1 MDHEN
6 LLSRVSDEDLREAYS
21 ARFSMKMGEV
31 FSGSQQVADHLQAM
45 LAGRTRETVV
55 AIFLNARNAFI
66 GSEICFEG
74 SVSQAVIFP
83 REIVK
88 VAILRNAT
96 SIIIGHNHPSGQT
109 RPSKDDQEITRKIKR
124 ACELMD
130 IQMLD
135 HVIIGGNDHFSFADS
150 GLL

>member
-31 FSGSQQVADHLQAM
+31 FTGSQQVADHLQAM

-74 SVSQAVIFP
+74 TVSQALIFP

-88 VAILRNAT
+88 VALLKNAAA
-96 SIIIGHNHPSGQT
+96 IIVGHNHPSGQT
-109 RPSKDDQEITRKIKR
+109 RPSKDDQAITQKIKQ
-124 ACELMD
+124 ACDLVD
-130 IQMLD
+130 IPLLD
-135 HVIIGGNDHFSFADS
+135 HVIVGDGFFSFADN

>member
-1 MDHEN
+1 MDHEK

-21 ARFSMKMGEV
+21 ARFSIKMGEV
-31 FSGSQQVADHLQAM
+31 FTGSAQVADHLQAM

-74 SVSQAVIFP
+74 TVSQAVIFP

-88 VAILRNAT
+88 VALLKNAA
-96 SIIIGHNHPSGQT
+96 SVIIGHNHPSGQT
-109 RPSKDDQEITRKIKR
+109 RPSKDDQEITRKLKR

-130 IQMLD
+130 ITLLD
-135 HVIIGGNDHFSFADS
+135 HLIVGDGYFSFADS

>member
-1 MDHEN
+1 MEDQY
-6 LLSRVSDEDLREAYS
+6 LLSRISDEDLKEAYS
-21 ARFSMKMGEV
+21 ARFSMKVGEI
-31 FSGSQQVADHLQAM
+31 FSGSAQVADHLQAM

-74 SVSQAVIFP
+74 TVSQALIFP

-88 VAILRNAT
+88 VALLKNAAA
-96 SIIIGHNHPSGQT
+96 IIIGHNHPSGQT

-124 ACELMD
+124 ACELVD
-130 IQMLD
+130 IPLLD
-135 HVIIGGNDHFSFADS
+135 HVIVGDGYFSFADS